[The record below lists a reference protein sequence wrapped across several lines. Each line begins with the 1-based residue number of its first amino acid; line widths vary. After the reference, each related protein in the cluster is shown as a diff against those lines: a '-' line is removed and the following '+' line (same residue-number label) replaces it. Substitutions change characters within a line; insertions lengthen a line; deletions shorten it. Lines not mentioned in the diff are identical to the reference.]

1 MINFVYAQ
9 IKEQAKLVIGW
20 SVPIFIGGT
29 TYYRNKDIF

>member
-20 SVPIFIGGT
+20 SAPIFMGGT
-29 TYYRNKDIF
+29 TY